1 MATEDY
7 RALIERAK
15 ELIWNEGELEAV
27 DRYYSREFVNH
38 DPNRPD
44 VQTREQFRS
53 WVQEARTAFP
63 DFRVRVVDAIME
75 GDEIVARWEAEGT
88 HKGPLLG
95 IAPTEKHVKFTGAT
109 IYRFRDG
116 MIVESWWNRDELG
129 LMQQLGVLPQLEHA
143 HE

>member
-1 MATEDY
+1 MATEGF

-27 DRYYSREFVNH
+27 DRYYSSAYVNH

-53 WVQEARTAFP
+53 WVKEARTAFP
-63 DFRVRVVDAIME
+63 DFRVRVVDSISE
-75 GDEIVARWEAEGT
+75 GEEIVARWEAEGT
-88 HKGPLLG
+88 HTGPLMG
-95 IAPTEKHVKFTGAT
+95 IAPTNKHVKFTGAT

-116 MIVESWWNRDELG
+116 MIVEAWWNRDELG

-143 HE
+143 